1 MDLEDFEVVHLHLD
15 LLCLLNFKYFVKIGI
30 CKNGKLQWRTLLAIS
45 AMISLICAFSRTWG
59 IKLYKR

>member
-30 CKNGKLQWRTLLAIS
+30 CRNGKLQRHTLPAIPS
-45 AMISLICAFSRTWG
+45 MISLICAFNGTWG
-59 IKLYKR
+59 IKLCKG